1 MCYLFSENQ
10 HPNIENINTD
20 FHYTPKIFIEST
32 IFRFHKIYRMQ
43 HFTNETIDL
52 NTLPKYEETLLTKPD
67 RKYWKIIIINLSIF
81 LAFTAI
87 GLGLLILVNGSVRNY
102 WFLWL
107 SIFIAFAVLL
117 YLISLVSF
125 KRRGF
130 ALREKD
136 VLYKSGIIAEKTTI
150 IPLNRIQHVTLNEGI
165 FSRMFDLGTL
175 QIYTA
180 SGSNGDIHIAGIEI
194 EQARAIKEA
203 LVQRLVVNTKAE
215 NE

>member
-1 MCYLFSENQ
+1 
-10 HPNIENINTD
+10 
-20 FHYTPKIFIEST
+20 
-32 IFRFHKIYRMQ
+32 MQ

-52 NTLPKYEETLLTKPD
+52 DTLPKYEETPLTKPD
-67 RKYWKIIIINLSIF
+67 RKYWKVITINLSIL
-81 LAFTAI
+81 LALMAI
-87 GLGLLILVNGSVRNY
+87 GLGLFTLLNENLSAHWILLTV
-102 WFLWL
+102 L
-107 SIFIAFAVLL
+107 FIVFTVLL
-117 YLISLVSF
+117 YLIFRTSF

-150 IPLNRIQHVTLNEGI
+150 IPLNRIQHVALNEGML
-165 FSRMFDLGTL
+165 SRMFGLGTL

-180 SGSNGDIHIAGIEI
+180 SGSSGEMRIAGIEI

-203 LVQRLVVNTKAE
+203 LVQRVIINTKTE